1 MSQEP
6 LENTQPVE
14 LHQADTPE
22 DTPTPTQDD
31 FTTDIWAS
39 LPEEKTTDGDGQ

>member
-1 MSQEP
+1 MSEP

-22 DTPTPTQDD
+22 PTPAQED
-31 FTTDIWAS
+31 FDTDIWAG
-39 LPEEKTTDGDGQ
+39 LPEAKTPEGDSGQ